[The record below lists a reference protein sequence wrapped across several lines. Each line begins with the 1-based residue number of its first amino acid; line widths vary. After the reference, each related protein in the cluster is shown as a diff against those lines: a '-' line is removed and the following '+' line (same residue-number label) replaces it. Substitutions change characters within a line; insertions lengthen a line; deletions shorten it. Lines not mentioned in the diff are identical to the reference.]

1 MQEIPKCGVQWY
13 REFREEGKD
22 NYEIAVDSLKMI
34 NNENWP
40 LDLAAQ
46 NLLMNLKKIILV

>member
-34 NNENWP
+34 NNEN
-40 LDLAAQ
+40 
-46 NLLMNLKKIILV
+46 